1 MTKAKWDSNTSGLN
15 VDETLVRLAR
25 RLQSA
30 RDTGERRQA
39 VESAFAQV
47 LHLAHL
53 ANWQAGAVY
62 RLAGL
67 YVLAIDES
75 KRKAAID
82 EFVDIVD
89 AKIPKVNV
97 HADRLALTE
106 ALTSMLHA
114 AGFTAKEII
123 ELINDGRGGTA
134 TQREARARSRFS
146 VKVNRS
152 LQDFWDSL
160 AVKENDGTPRSP

>member
-1 MTKAKWDSNTSGLN
+1 
-15 VDETLVRLAR
+15 
-25 RLQSA
+25 
-30 RDTGERRQA
+30 
-39 VESAFAQV
+39 
-47 LHLAHL
+47 
-53 ANWQAGAVY
+53 VY